1 MPNIGGSVQ
10 RVLENLM
17 KVRKEIKITDIARKK
32 NSMTDKEK
40 PIEEMT
46 QEEARAAGRWLE
58 WWGAVQKELA
68 SKQREHNMFVNNRP
82 IRS

>member
-1 MPNIGGSVQ
+1 
-10 RVLENLM
+10 
-17 KVRKEIKITDIARKK
+17 
-32 NSMTDKEK
+32 MTDKEK

-46 QEEARAAGRWLE
+46 QEEARTAGRWLE
-58 WWGAVQKELA
+58 WWGAVQKKLA